1 MTKAKSYGS
10 YDPAVAMGFISQWE
24 GCELKAY
31 RCSAG
36 VWTIGYGHTEG
47 VKEGDTCTAEEAASW
62 LIEDIESRQKAL
74 AHYVNKPVT
83 ECQFVALTSLA
94 FNVGVQNVVKSK
106 LLRKLNMGDYDG
118 AADEFLD
125 FDLANGK
132 RVPGLTRRRKAEYD
146 LFIGENE

>member
-1 MTKAKSYGS
+1 MKQAYGNW
-10 YDPAVAMGFISQWE
+10 DPALAMNFIDHWE

-36 VWTIGYGHTEG
+36 VWTLGYGHTEG

-62 LIEDIESRQKAL
+62 LVEDIESRQKAL

-83 ECQFVALTSLA
+83 EGQFIALTSLV
-94 FNVGVQNVVKSK
+94 FNIGVSNVLKSK
-106 LLRKLNMGDYDG
+106 LLRKLNAGDFEG
-118 AADEFLD
+118 AAEEFLD

-132 RVPGLTRRRKAEYD
+132 KVPGLTRRRKAEYD

>member
-1 MTKAKSYGS
+1 MKKAYGNWN
-10 YDPAVAMGFISQWE
+10 PALAMNFIGHWE

-36 VWTIGYGHTEG
+36 VWTLGYGHTEG

-62 LIEDIESRQKAL
+62 LVEDIESRQKAL

-83 ECQFVALTSLA
+83 EGQFIALTSLV
-94 FNVGVQNVVKSK
+94 FNVGVNAVLKSK
-106 LLRKLNMGDYDG
+106 LLRKLNTGDFEG
-118 AADEFLD
+118 AAEEFLD

-132 RVPGLTRRRKAEYD
+132 KVPGLTRRRKAENE
-146 LFIGENE
+146 LFLKG

>member
-1 MTKAKSYGS
+1 MN
-10 YDPAVAMGFISQWE
+10 FIGHWE

-31 RCSAG
+31 LCSAG
-36 VWTIGYGHTEG
+36 VWTLGYGHTEG
-47 VKEGDTCTAEEAASW
+47 VKEGNTCTAEEAASW
-62 LIEDIESRQKAL
+62 LVEDIESRQKVL

-83 ECQFVALTSLA
+83 EGQFIALTSLA

-132 RVPGLTRRRKAEYD
+132 KVPGLTRRREAESD
-146 LFIGENE
+146 LFFQG